1 MADIEALSDLKSAFG
16 QFDDM
21 TALIGRM
28 QNYVEEITQYNQEAA
43 GSDKIGQQY
52 HTTVD
57 QPTTD
62 LVTLMANVY
71 NTVNMTGQNGQDTS
85 DRFNTADEDGASLAN
100 GGS

>member
-28 QNYVEEITQYNQEAA
+28 QNYANEITKYNQEAA
-43 GSDKIGQQY
+43 GSDTIGQQY

-62 LVTLMANVY
+62 LVTLMTQVY
-71 NTVNMTGQNGQDTS
+71 DVVNMTGQNGKDTS
-85 DRFNTADEDGASLAN
+85 DQFDAADEDGASLAN